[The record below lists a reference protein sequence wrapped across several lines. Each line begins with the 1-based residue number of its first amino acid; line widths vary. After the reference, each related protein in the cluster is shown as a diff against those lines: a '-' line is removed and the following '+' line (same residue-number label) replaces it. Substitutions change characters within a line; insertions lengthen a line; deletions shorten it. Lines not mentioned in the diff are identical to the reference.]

1 MDKKC
6 VAVISK
12 SKEFSRF
19 LELELILMNFKVEV
33 LLTSDD
39 LEDRFDGVILD
50 EDSAKELMGVYN
62 CPIISF
68 SQNISEPT
76 KIKDTYK
83 LPKPCSLE
91 MLHDIMFEMYSST
104 KNASEQDVDVDN
116 NVIYVTD
123 SKNRYAVIENY
134 HLKLTECE
142 LLVLEELCMARGE
155 VVSRERLS
163 QILGNE
169 GGNLVDVYVCYLRKK
184 LERPLNRKLIFSV
197 RGQGYSTVLKM
208 EKREK

>member
-1 MDKKC
+1 MNKKC

-50 EDSAKELMGVYN
+50 EDSARELMGVYN

-68 SQNISEPT
+68 SQKISEPT

-91 MLHDIMFEMYSST
+91 TLHNIIFEMYGST
-104 KNASEQDVDVDN
+104 PKALKQNVEEDE
-116 NVIYVTD
+116 NVIYITD
-123 SKNRYAVIENY
+123 SKNRYAVIGNY
-134 HLKLTECE
+134 HFKLTECE
-142 LLVLEELCMARGE
+142 LLVLEELCMAQGD

-169 GGNLVDVYVCYLRKK
+169 SGNLVDVYVCYLRKK
-184 LERPLNRKLIFSV
+184 LECPLNRKLIFSA